1 MIYDSIARK
10 LTDMENHRTNTDYE
24 DALIMKTFGFQ
35 FINNFGAYIYM
46 GFIQEYESMA
56 LLFHG
61 PNGCAKG
68 CIRLLG
74 SQIFYVF
81 LFKLI
86 GGNLQELLSD
96 YVIDYFY
103 YKKCKKRKEFI
114 RGANNDAN
122 NNKNDNERQNMT
134 RRSQSSNYARLDP
147 NVEEKQEEN
156 GENGNDGNVGQNLDE
171 CIILEPIV
179 NEEDLASGEISH
191 FNDAKASTGET
202 IKNGD
207 VLVNIFVKK
216 KMYTVTERTNDYMEL
231 VILFGY
237 TSLFVVAEPIIVPF
251 ALLSIVFE
259 AMVDSSKLKYNF
271 IRPFPQK
278 VEDIGMIHNIFNF
291 VAWLSAFSNMYL
303 GAFITRT
310 TYMDFILREYGRAGQ
325 FALFI
330 LAEHLI
336 LCFKVMLGQ
345 WVARIPNGIAIQ
357 KERQEFIQSKMFNH
371 SQFSMSVAVEDGAKG
386 RRQSVLKEDFK
397 QLKLHRKHHNSD
409 FKRVVDVSLSDES
422 FCIVM

>member
-1 MIYDSIARK
+1 
-10 LTDMENHRTNTDYE
+10 
-24 DALIMKTFGFQ
+24 
-35 FINNFGAYIYM
+35 
-46 GFIQEYESMA
+46 
-56 LLFHG
+56 
-61 PNGCAKG
+61 
-68 CIRLLG
+68 
-74 SQIFYVF
+74 
-81 LFKLI
+81 
-86 GGNLQELLSD
+86 
-96 YVIDYFY
+96 
-103 YKKCKKRKEFI
+103 
-114 RGANNDAN
+114 
-122 NNKNDNERQNMT
+122 MT

-179 NEEDLASGEISH
+179 NEEDLDSGEISH